1 MNVHIVH
8 LPHTFPYLL
17 NLSLAF
23 HQHGFERVTLVANGF
38 DQQQFQQLQELT
50 AAYDFVRLLDIPSK
64 RILSHGQALNHA
76 FAVSDDRYFCFA
88 DHDIFPT
95 QNLADL
101 IGEHTAKHDVVCF
114 GDRPE
119 NTAVDYK
126 GFAASATR
134 TQSGTPLATSF
145 FSVYNRAATSAAMA
159 QQNIGF
165 EQYFR
170 RSQMP
175 GNWAKHPDI
184 AMLKE
189 PFLVDTCKLLSLV
202 MHQMDCSVSHLG
214 EGYVCHLGGLCGAI
228 NRYTN
233 SGKKQVKIFSINDV
247 PNENELHEYY
257 QLHQKRHPKVMEI
270 KRAISDY
277 ALQLLIAHQG
287 GKELPQFQVEH
298 EMIRSA
304 VTSIEQETALVF
316 KSTPLL

>member
-38 DQQQFQQLQELT
+38 DQQQYEQLHELT
-50 AAYDFVRLLDIPSK
+50 AAYDFVHLLDIPTK

-76 FAVSDDRYFCFA
+76 FAVSDDAYFCFA

-95 QNLADL
+95 QNLADV
-101 IGEHTAKHDVVCF
+101 IGDYTAKHDVVCF

-134 TQSGTPLATSF
+134 TQSDVPLATSF
-145 FSVYNRAATSAAMA
+145 FSVYKRAVTTAAMA
-159 QQNIGF
+159 KQKIGF

-175 GNWAKHPDI
+175 VNWATHPDI
-184 AMLKE
+184 AELNE
-189 PFLVDTCKLLSLV
+189 PFLIDTCKLLSLV
-202 MHQMDCSVSHLG
+202 MHQMGCSVAHLG
-214 EGYVCHLGGLCGAI
+214 AGYVCHLGGLCGAI

-233 SGKKQVKIFSINDV
+233 SGKQQVKTFSIDGV

-277 ALQLLIAHQG
+277 ALQLLIAHQLG
-287 GKELPQFQVEH
+287 EALPQFQVEH

-304 VTSIEQETALVF
+304 VTGIEQETALLF
-316 KSTPLL
+316 KATPSL